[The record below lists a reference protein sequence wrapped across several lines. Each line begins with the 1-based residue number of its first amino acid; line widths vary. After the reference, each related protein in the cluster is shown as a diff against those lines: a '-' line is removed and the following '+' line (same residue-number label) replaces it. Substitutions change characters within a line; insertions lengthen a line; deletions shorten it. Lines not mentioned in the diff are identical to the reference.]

1 MQQNVSPIM
10 VLNYSINFA
19 PKKKSNFV
27 PQKRRAGRV
36 KSVTLPSPIS
46 APCAL
51 LTNGGALTVV
61 GFIRRG
67 GATGKKVGVT
77 VTAGASRNSALSSLE
92 QEG

>member
-1 MQQNVSPIM
+1 MSVRLWSLIIALILPPRKNQILSLKGGDLAESSQSPFH
-10 VLNYSINFA
+10 L
-19 PKKKSNFV
+19 
-27 PQKRRAGRV
+27 
-36 KSVTLPSPIS
+36 LPS
-46 APCAL
+46 PCAL

>member
-1 MQQNVSPIM
+1 MSVRLWSLIIALILPPRKNQILSLKSGELAESSQSP
-10 VLNYSINFA
+10 FH
-19 PKKKSNFV
+19 P
-27 PQKRRAGRV
+27 
-36 KSVTLPSPIS
+36 
-46 APCAL
+46 

-77 VTAGASRNSALSSLE
+77 AGASRNSALSSLE

>member
-1 MQQNVSPIM
+1 MSVRLWSLIIALILPPRKKNQIFSLKSGELAESSQSP
-10 VLNYSINFA
+10 FH
-19 PKKKSNFV
+19 
-27 PQKRRAGRV
+27 
-36 KSVTLPSPIS
+36 LPSPLH
-46 APCAL
+46 AL

-77 VTAGASRNSALSSLE
+77 AGASRNSALSSLE

>member
-1 MQQNVSPIM
+1 MSVRLWSLIIALILP
-10 VLNYSINFA
+10 
-19 PKKKSNFV
+19 PRKKSNFV

-36 KSVTLPSPIS
+36 KSVTLPSPMS